1 MIEKGDWVE
10 GELLGQGLGCYG
22 PYGEVRSVIPTQQSI
37 DTEICVKKIM
47 VYRTLHNPC
56 NTEKAELTC
65 LRLLHTA
72 NLHIKS
78 LLNLLQRSS
87 CSSWYI

>member
-1 MIEKGDWVE
+1 MIKNGDWEE
-10 GELLGQGLGCYG
+10 GERLGEGCN
-22 PYGEVRSVIPTQQSI
+22 GEVWSVIPTQQTI
-37 DTEICVKKIM
+37 GTEICVKKIT

-65 LRLLHTA
+65 LRLLHTV

-78 LLNLLQRSS
+78 LLNLLQQGLS
-87 CSSWYI
+87 CSS